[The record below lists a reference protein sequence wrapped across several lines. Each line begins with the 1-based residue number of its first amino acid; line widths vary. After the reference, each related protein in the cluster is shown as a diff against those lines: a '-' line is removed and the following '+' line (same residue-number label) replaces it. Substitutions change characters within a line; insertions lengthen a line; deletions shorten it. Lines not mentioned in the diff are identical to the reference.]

1 MNTISM
7 LARVGLCSG
16 LALALAGCMSSTPV
30 YDKHFGEAVHMVRVM
45 QTLNPNA
52 SMNSDP
58 VSGVDG
64 RAATSAMDRYNTQYR
79 APQSDASAFT
89 VGVSSGNSL
98 DSIGK

>member
-1 MNTISM
+1 
-7 LARVGLCSG
+7 
-16 LALALAGCMSSTPV
+16 
-30 YDKHFGEAVHMVRVM
+30 
-45 QTLNPNA
+45 
-52 SMNSDP
+52 MNSDP

-98 DSIGK
+98 DSMGK